1 VGESMAGECGR
12 EVRDAEGADGWGPQ
26 GREKECVR
34 AEKKRRRQVG
44 PAEQRERERD
54 THTERERV
62 GADRRDPPVRH
73 RGHAGACARLGLMG
87 RLGLKLL
94 FYFPGNL

>member
-26 GREKECVR
+26 GIEKECVR

-54 THTERERV
+54 THTQRER
-62 GADRRDPPVRH
+62 GLAPTGGTRLSGTEGTRARA
-73 RGHAGACARLGLMG
+73 RGWA
-87 RLGLKLL
+87 
-94 FYFPGNL
+94 